1 MFTSQPKI
9 VGEVFTGVASANPQ
23 NLINIDGVLY
33 FTVNDSS
40 GRSYLTR
47 LDSNGNSIP
56 VRTPIGNIFGNIQ
69 NLTNVN
75 GKLYFTV
82 SPGFGSAELWT
93 LDSQGNGVRIPN
105 VDLWSKDATNP
116 IYLANIN
123 NTLYFRGFSKSFNS
137 GNQLWRLDGNG
148 QPVQFTFH
156 NPGINNA
163 NPENLTQVGNTLYF
177 VVNNGTNGRELWRA
191 EGNNRPTRVT
201 DINPGFGSSNP
212 QNLTVFENTL
222 FFTATNANNQT
233 RLYRIDNQGNP
244 SLISNIPQLTAGFTF
259 ANINGNLYLTIPEG
273 ATRNRFFR
281 LDSPNNFTPLEVRQF
296 GTSNPIFNPTNFTQ
310 INSITYFT
318 AENSTQGRELWML
331 NDRGEASLVADIL
344 QGFGSSNPANLTNIN
359 GTLFFTANNGI
370 NGTELW
376 RLDGNGRPL
385 LVTDINPG
393 SGNSN
398 PSNITVINGT
408 IYFTAENPTNGR
420 EIWAIDTK
428 RVNIAPVNI
437 LPINQGTQFMT
448 EDTVLVFNTANR
460 NTILIRDD
468 DAGNG
473 SLEVTLRG
481 RNGSISLSRTNGLT
495 FITGDG
501 TVDSTVTFRGNIA
514 DINAA
519 LLGMRFIAHASYTG
533 VAGIEVITDDLGSG
547 TGNTNRLV
555 DRDFINIQVNKAF
568 SAPNYIPHSQ
578 PRPLPELAP
587 GLAGVEAQNL
597 IMLNGN
603 LYFTINDKGT
613 GVGLW
618 RMGNDGILDRID
630 RLPGTIP
637 EGSTTNPQFIL
648 ENVRNLTNLNN
659 NLYFT
664 ANDGTGNKL
673 WQLNQSGNPI
683 PVTNFP
689 FPSNFNLSN
698 LTVANGNL
706 FFTTS
711 DNFRTELWRF
721 NGNTPPS
728 RITSFNSVLN
738 NFNLV
743 NVNNT
748 VYFNVVSNSFSE
760 LWRIDGNGSP
770 INMFFPRNISNMTN
784 VNGSLYFTSFVPS
797 NVTAGVELFRVEN
810 NNQISRVSSIH
821 SSISNLTNVNGSL
834 FFTTEDSMGR
844 MSLMRIDANIPRTIF
859 ISSLQEIK
867 NLTNLNGTLYF
878 TGSDQVNG
886 TRLLR
891 VDNNSNAVQQIPSM
905 NGLSNNFNPS
915 NLTVVN
921 GTLYFTAT
929 DTANDTELWQ
939 LDNRNGTLVRVAD
952 INPGIRSSNPTNLT
966 NVNGAL
972 FFSAE
977 NAQFG
982 RELWV
987 LGTPTP
993 NPVTVIPS
1001 LNVIPTTILTTVED
1015 RIISSNSFNSPHGGI
1030 ISISNVNYNNLLRVT
1045 LTATNG
1051 RLSVASFL
1059 PSSSYIIGDGYADTT
1074 MTFTGRV
1081 IDINNSLRTLAFA
1094 PDTNFSGTA
1103 TIQINTVEL
1112 FDGNTIIQED
1122 KDTIIITVNSVN
1134 DAPVINSIATN
1145 RPKLV
1150 ADILPGAFSSLVDNF
1165 VDVNGTLYFAAD
1177 GNSGRDLWRLD
1188 KQGNA
1193 VRVADINPGFR
1204 ASRLS
1209 NLTLVENILYFTA
1222 EDGTSGR
1229 ELWKIDNQGNTSRV
1243 ADIASGLSN
1252 FNPSSLTNVN
1262 GTLYFTAW
1270 DSSNGTEIW
1279 KLDSQ
1284 GNLVRVTDIAIGS
1297 ASSFPNNLT
1306 NINGTLYFRA
1316 SDSING
1322 AELWKLDSKGHAVR
1336 LTDIASGSIGSWP
1349 SNFTDVNG
1357 TLYFTANDGINGTEL
1372 WRLDSQGNASLV
1384 KDINPGTNTSFPS
1397 NFININ
1403 STLYFTAGDGVN
1415 GTELWKIDSQG
1426 NAVLVKDI
1434 NPGLNSSSPHNLI
1447 NFNGTL
1453 YFTAYDNTNGSE
1465 LWKIDNQGNPVLV
1478 TDLFP
1483 GANGSSPSNF
1493 RIVNDTLYFT
1503 ANNNGSRQ
1511 LWKLDSQGNPVVVSR
1526 MISNSSNFT
1535 HLNGSFYFVGD
1546 NNNGTGGELWSQEIE
1561 PKPQTTNEDTPL
1573 IFNASN
1579 NNIISITDVDAEN
1592 NSLHVQLTASNG
1604 NLTLNGSNGLTFIWG
1619 DGISDASM
1627 TFVGTLVNIN
1637 AALNGLS
1644 FNPNANFSGLANV
1657 AINVNDQGSINS
1669 SSLQDSANIAIQVNS
1684 VNDIP
1689 VVTNESLTT
1698 NEDTPLIIRVAD
1710 LISNDTDIDSDTLT
1724 ITGFAQPTNGTLID
1738 NGDRTFT
1745 YRPKADYFGA
1755 DSFDYT
1761 ISDGKGGTSTGTVN
1775 LTLNGVED
1783 APIAIGERLTI
1794 NEDTSLIIRAAD
1806 LMSNDTDADGDALI
1820 FTGITQPTN
1829 GQLVDNRDG
1838 TYIYTPKA
1846 NYFGNDSLT
1855 YTVSDGKG
1863 NTATGTVNLTVN
1875 SINDAPIA
1883 TGESLT
1889 TKRNR
1894 AITFASSDLLKNDT
1908 DIDNDNLTISN
1919 ISLQPRNGS
1928 LVNNGNGTYIYN
1940 PGTNYFGTDSFDYV
1954 VNDGKGGT
1962 SRATVNL
1969 LILNTIQGTLGNDV
1983 LNGSSLADEI
1993 LGLDGNDR
2001 IFGGQGNDILLG
2013 GNGNDTLLG
2022 DFGDDQLYGG
2032 LGRDTLTGGNGQ
2044 DNFYLNDALTR
2055 NSSDIITDFNAASGD
2070 KIFISR
2076 REFGLTQAEG
2086 VLEAASF
2093 RLGSSATTSNQRFI
2107 YNQSNGALLFDADG
2121 TGATNAVLIAQMSN
2135 RASLSSSN
2143 IFVMT

>member
-105 VDLWSKDATNP
+105 VDLWSKDATSP

-137 GNQLWRLDGNG
+137 GNQLWRLDSNG

-156 NPGINNA
+156 NPGSINA
-163 NPENLTQVGNTLYF
+163 NPDNLTQVGNTLYF

-191 EGNNRPTRVT
+191 EGNNRPIRVT
-201 DINPGFGSSNP
+201 DINPGQGSSNP

-233 RLYRIDNQGNP
+233 RLYRIDSQGNP
-244 SLISNIPQLTAGFTF
+244 ALISNIPQLPTGFTF

-273 ATRNRFFR
+273 TTRNRFFR
-281 LDSPNNFTPLEVRQF
+281 LDNQNNFTPLEVRQF
-296 GTSNPIFNPTNFTQ
+296 STSNSIFNPTNFTQ

-344 QGFGSSNPANLTNIN
+344 PGFGNSNPANLTNIN

-376 RLDGNGRPL
+376 RLDSNGRPL

-420 EIWAIDTK
+420 EIWAIDTQ

-460 NTILIRDD
+460 NTISIRDD
-468 DAGNG
+468 DAGN
-473 SLEVTLRG
+473 SPLEVTLRG

-547 TGNTNRLV
+547 TGNSNRLV

-568 SAPNYIPHSQ
+568 SAPNYIPPSQ
-578 PRPLPELAP
+578 PRLLPELAP
-587 GLAGVEAQNL
+587 GLAGVEPQNL

-630 RLPGTIP
+630 RFPVTIP
-637 EGSTTNPQFIL
+637 GGSTTNPQFIL

-673 WQLNQSGNPI
+673 WQLNQSGNPV

-689 FPSNFNLSN
+689 FPPNFNVSN
-698 LTVANGNL
+698 LTAANGNL
-706 FFTTS
+706 FFTAS

-738 NFNLV
+738 NFNLI

-760 LWRIDGNGSP
+760 LWRMDSNGNP
-770 INMFFPRNISNMTN
+770 VNMFFSRNISNMTN
-784 VNGSLYFTSFVPS
+784 VNRSLYFTSVVPS

-810 NNQISRVSSIH
+810 NNQIIRISTH

-844 MSLMRIDANIPRTIF
+844 MSLMRVDGNIPRAIF
-859 ISSLQEIK
+859 LSSAQEIK

-878 TGSDQVNG
+878 TGSDPVNG
-886 TRLLR
+886 TRLWR
-891 VDNNSNAVQQIPSM
+891 VDSNSNGVQQIPSM

-929 DTANDTELWQ
+929 DAANDTELWQ
-939 LDNRNGTLVRVAD
+939 LDNRNGALVRVAD

-977 NAQFG
+977 HTQFG

-987 LGTPTP
+987 FGTPTP
-993 NPVTVIPS
+993 NPVPVIPS
-1001 LNVIPTTILTTVED
+1001 LNTITTTTLTTGED
-1015 RIISSNSFNSPHGGI
+1015 RILPLSNPSAGI
-1030 ISISNVNYNNLLRVT
+1030 ISISNASSYNLLRVT

-1051 RLSVASFL
+1051 RLSIGSFL
-1059 PSSSYIIGDGYADTT
+1059 PSSSYITGDGSADTT

-1081 IDINNSLRTLAFA
+1081 FEINNALRSLAFA
-1094 PDTNFSGTA
+1094 PDPNFNGTA
-1103 TIQINTVEL
+1103 TIQINTTEL
-1112 FDGNTIIQED
+1112 INGNTIIQED
-1122 KDTIIITVNSVN
+1122 TDTITITVNSVN

-1145 RPKLV
+1145 KPKLV
-1150 ADILPGAFSSLVDNF
+1150 ADILPGAFSSLVSNL
-1165 VDVNGTLYFAAD
+1165 VDVNGTLYFTAD
-1177 GNSGRDLWRLD
+1177 DSNSGRELWRLD

-1204 ASRLS
+1204 SSSPS
-1209 NLTLVENILYFTA
+1209 NLTVVDNTLYFTA

-1229 ELWKIDNQGNTSRV
+1229 ELWKIDNQGNASRV
-1243 ADIASGLSN
+1243 ADIAPGSTSSST
-1252 FNPSSLTNVN
+1252 SSLINVN
-1262 GTLYFTAW
+1262 GTLYFTAS
-1270 DSSNGTEIW
+1270 DNSNGTEIW

-1284 GNLVRVTDIAIGS
+1284 GNPVLVTNIVAGS
-1297 ASSFPNNLT
+1297 GSSFPSNLT

-1316 SDSING
+1316 YDSING
-1322 AELWKLDSKGHAVR
+1322 AELWKLDSQGNAVR
-1336 LTDIASGSIGSWP
+1336 LTDIASGNISSWP
-1349 SNFTDVNG
+1349 STFTNVNG
-1357 TLYFTANDGINGTEL
+1357 TLYFGVTDNINGTEL
-1372 WRLDSQGNASLV
+1372 WRLDTQGNASLV
-1384 KDINPGTNTSFPS
+1384 KDINPGSNSSFVAD
-1397 NFININ
+1397 FTNIN
-1403 STLYFTAGDGVN
+1403 GTLYFTAEDNLN
-1415 GTELWKIDSQG
+1415 GRELWKIDSQG

-1434 NPGLNSSSPHNLI
+1434 NPGLNSSSPNNLI

-1483 GANGSSPSNF
+1483 GANGSSPSSF
-1493 RIVNDTLYFT
+1493 RIVNDSLYFT
-1503 ANNNGSRQ
+1503 ASNNDGRQ
-1511 LWKLDSQGNPVVVSR
+1511 LWKVDSLGNPVVVSR
-1526 MISNSSNFT
+1526 MISNSSNLT
-1535 HLNGSFYFVGD
+1535 YANGSFYFTGD
-1546 NNNGTGGELWSQEIE
+1546 NNSGTGGELWSQEIE
-1561 PKPQTTNEDTPL
+1561 PLPQTTNEDTPL

-1579 NNIISITDVDAEN
+1579 NNIISITDVDAGN
-1592 NSLHVQLTASNG
+1592 NPLRVTLTASNG
-1604 NLTLNGSNGLTFIWG
+1604 NLTLNGSNGLTFIDG
-1619 DGISDASM
+1619 DGSSDTSI
-1627 TFVGTLVNIN
+1627 TFSATLADIN

-1644 FNPNANFSGLANV
+1644 FNPNANFSGAANI
-1657 AINVNDQGSINS
+1657 AISVNDQGTNNS
-1669 SSLQDSANIAIQVNS
+1669 FFLQDSANIAIQVNS

-1698 NEDTPLIIRVAD
+1698 NEDTPLIIRAAD
-1710 LISNDTDIDSDTLT
+1710 LISNDTDIDGDALT
-1724 ITGFAQPTNGTLID
+1724 VAGFAQPTNGTLVD

-1755 DSFDYT
+1755 DSFNYT
-1761 ISDGKGGTSTGTVN
+1761 INDGKGGTSTGTVN
-1775 LTLNGVED
+1775 LTLNGIED

-1794 NEDTSLIIRAAD
+1794 SEDTSLIIRAAD
-1806 LMSNDTDADGDALI
+1806 LMSNDTDADGDALT
-1820 FTGITQPTN
+1820 FTGITQPSN

-1863 NTATGTVNLTVN
+1863 NTATGAVNLTVN

-1928 LVNNGNGTYIYN
+1928 LANNGNGTYTYN

-2086 VLEAASF
+2086 VLEATSF
-2093 RLGSSATTSNQRFI
+2093 QLGSSATTSNQRFI
-2107 YNQSNGALLFDADG
+2107 YNQNNGALLFDADG

-2135 RASLSSSN
+2135 RTSLSSSN
-2143 IFVMT
+2143 IFVIS